1 MRSKEQKHISKWGSS
16 RCGSAETNLTSIHK
30 DTGSIPDL
38 ARWLRIWHCLELW
51 YRSQMQVGSGMAVA
65 VVQACDYSSDSAP
78 SLGTSMCPR
87 CGPKKTKTKKET
99 KKQGKGKGLCS
110 WVSEGKRNRKSAI
123 TAAQHWDSVIH
134 WRSSNSVNNCWIYT
148 KLGTKIERWL

>member
-65 VVQACDYSSDSAP
+65 VCRPVTTALIQPLAWELPCVPGVA
-78 SLGTSMCPR
+78 LKR
-87 CGPKKTKTKKET
+87 QKQK
-99 KKQGKGKGLCS
+99 KKQKNRERVKGYALECQKGRGTESLLS
-110 WVSEGKRNRKSAI
+110 QQPNIG
-123 TAAQHWDSVIH
+123 TLL
-134 WRSSNSVNNCWIYT
+134 YT
-148 KLGTKIERWL
+148 GEVQIQ